1 MSDQEDRTGN
11 PFATPSRHA
20 DRRASRE
27 RLLAVLFRL
36 LTYAILACA
45 MGIFL
50 GVVIR
55 GAPVIFQAQAP
66 FINTDFFT
74 QLPETLVVYEDAQG
88 EVRKLSATRFEE
100 MRSANPD
107 RQFSIV
113 DSYSYSG
120 GGILG
125 PLVGTALL
133 IAICMVIS
141 LSVGIAAAIYL
152 NEYSSKGRFMAAVR
166 LAILNLAGV
175 PSIVFGLFGL
185 GLFCLA
191 APNLVP
197 VDEIADRSI
206 FSFAIPFTSAAISFE
221 GWGACMLAGGCT
233 LAIMILPVII
243 TAAEESLRAVPH
255 GFREA
260 SLALG
265 ATRWQTIRK
274 SVLPY
279 AFPGMLTASILGITR
294 VAGETAPIMFTAA
307 VAHKDKLPWIGDDP
321 EASWIGRLLEFFFQ
335 SVQALPYHIYTVA
348 AKIPQSDYN
357 RDMQYGSVFVFMALV
372 FFFAALSIW
381 LRARI
386 RRKLHW

>member
-1 MSDQEDRTGN
+1 MTYLVLIS
-11 PFATPSRHA
+11 A
-20 DRRASRE
+20 
-27 RLLAVLFRL
+27 LLIFF
-36 LTYAILACA
+36 
-45 MGIFL
+45 GI
-50 GVVIR
+50 IKR
-55 GAPVIFQAQAP
+55 GAPVIFQAEAP
-66 FINTDFFT
+66 FINTEFFT
-74 QLPETLVVYEDAQG
+74 ELPATLYVYEDDEAGQ
-88 EVRKLSATRFEE
+88 EIRVTQEQFRTIE
-100 MRSANPD
+100 ANEPE
-107 RQFSIV
+107 RELTLV
-113 DSYSYSG
+113 GNYSYSG

-141 LSVGIAAAIYL
+141 LSIGISAAIYL
-152 NEYSSKGRFMAAVR
+152 NEYATKGKFINAIR

-185 GLFCLA
+185 GLFVLT
-191 APNLVP
+191 APNIVP
-197 VDEIADRSI
+197 LDEVADRSL
-206 FSFAIPFTSAAISFE
+206 FSMKIPLTQSALSLE

-243 TAAEESLRAVPH
+243 TASEESLKAVPR

-265 ATRWQTIRK
+265 ASKARTIRK
-274 SVLPY
+274 AVLPY

-307 VAHKDKLPWIGDDP
+307 VAHKDKLPWQELGLDP
-321 EASWIGRLLEFFFQ
+321 DQSWIGRAFDFFFQ

-348 AKIPQSDYN
+348 ARIPQSEYN
-357 RDMQYGSVFVFMALV
+357 RDMQYGSVFVFMLLV
-372 FFFAALSIW
+372 FFFAATSVI

-386 RRKLHW
+386 RKKLHW